1 MNEKLKTSTVTLN
14 FISGKMKNLF
24 DICDVKSTDDFALF
38 IDTEQVVFGFN
49 INQIFSYRIIPD
61 EEEEE

>member
-38 IDTEQVVFGFN
+38 INSEQVVFGFN
-49 INQIFSYRIIPD
+49 INQILSYKIVPD
-61 EEEEE
+61 GDK